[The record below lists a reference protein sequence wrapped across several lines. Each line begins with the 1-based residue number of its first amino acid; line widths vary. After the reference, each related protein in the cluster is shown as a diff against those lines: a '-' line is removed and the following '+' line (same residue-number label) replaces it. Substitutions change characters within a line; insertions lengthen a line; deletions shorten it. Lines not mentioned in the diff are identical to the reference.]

1 MTTCKICGKD
11 YKSIEMHLGTCLK
24 KANITRES
32 YTNLPEF
39 GATRIKDK
47 VIGLEDEFKEISEAE
62 RENITSLAAPAQDP
76 NYISGH
82 DVRKNIFKGATRER
96 DPDRP
101 LSVALSEFGISEE
114 EFLALLNQWKGE
126 AKIPINMRMSQRASV
141 GDKEAE
147 TLKDLDRVE
156 TFNLATAEALEK
168 NYGFKTLEVRSRKGN
183 TPKTWVLKKKA

>member
-1 MTTCKICGKD
+1 MGIICRLCGRE

-24 KANITRES
+24 KANITREKYS
-32 YTNLPEF
+32 SLPEF
-39 GATRIKDK
+39 DSKVVEEGLSELTDSDLAEMGAAHSTPETVK
-47 VIGLEDEFKEISEAE
+47 V
-62 RENITSLAAPAQDP
+62 NPDP

-82 DVRKNIFKGATRER
+82 DVRRNIFKGSVKER
-96 DPDRP
+96 DSNRP

-168 NYGFKTLEVRSRKGN
+168 KYGFKTFEVRSRKGN
-183 TPKTWVLKKKA
+183 IPKTWVLKKKA